1 MENLTLQELITL
13 DYVLRGACEDANS
26 PEAKK
31 LISSIIKKAAAEF
44 AKR

>member
-1 MENLTLQELITL
+1 MEDLTLQELITL
-13 DYVLRGACEDANS
+13 DYVLWDAYEDANS
-26 PEAKK
+26 PEAKR